1 MPTDNNND
9 MVRIDP
15 DVNDPL
21 LKTDSIPVEEENI
34 KCEACQ
40 GIISESERVCGFHGE
55 DYCEDCYEERHCEC
69 QSCCDD
75 YPIDDV
81 YTMDGET
88 YCDDCYHEIFTYCE
102 SCDNTVNRDYA
113 IWSETHQEYY
123 CEDCY
128 PGEGEDVDLDSYGNV
143 DLHESKCFNRNKFS
157 RAVGLELEAV
167 NDDYEAMEY
176 GYYESNW
183 EFRNNW
189 RVVHDG
195 SIDSGDG
202 VGREFITRGGLS
214 GDELY
219 QSIDNIT
226 TDLKRIGWSVNR
238 SCGMHIHI
246 DARDLKWRE
255 IKYILAVS
263 KLCEQIIYMM
273 LPDSRRNSRWCKRI
287 PMTMEHIMDICD
299 DQDFIDTWYQAFDTY
314 PSYEKYNDA
323 RYCGVNM
330 HSRIIHGSIEFRH
343 HSGTLDAEKII
354 NWIEICQRI
363 VEAGIKLARLDR
375 GNITT
380 FNEYKKTYAL
390 NQYIEASKTSMTPLA
405 VDEFFHLLEVDSE
418 LRAYMMK
425 RILKFYNPEIVGEYT
440 EIGINI

>member
-15 DVNDPL
+15 ENDPL
-21 LKTDSIPVEEENI
+21 LKTNSIPVEEENI
-34 KCEACQ
+34 KCEGCQ
-40 GIISESERVCGFHGE
+40 GIISESERLTGFNGE
-55 DYCEDCYEERHCEC
+55 DYCEDCYEERHYECE
-69 QSCCDD
+69 SCCDF

-81 YTMDGET
+81 YTNNGET
-88 YCDDCYHEIFTYCE
+88 YCDDCYHEIFTYCQ
-102 SCDNTVNRDYA
+102 SCDTTINRDYA
-113 IWSETHQEYY
+113 MWSETHEEYY

-167 NDDYEAMEY
+167 HEDYEAMDY
-176 GYYESNW
+176 SYYERNW

-263 KLCEQIIYMM
+263 KLSEQIIYKM

-287 PMTMEHIMDICD
+287 PMTMGHIMDICD

-343 HSGTLDAEKII
+343 HSGTLDSKKII

-390 NQYIEASKTSMTPLA
+390 SQYIEKSKTSMTPLA
-405 VDEFFHLLEVDSE
+405 VDEFFHLLEVDID
-418 LRAYMMK
+418 LRAYIVK